1 MIDNL
6 ILGFDNQLKDM
17 KEKNLKETEKL
28 KEDFKAIV
36 EQNFQLEQQI
46 QSHN

>member
-1 MIDNL
+1 
-6 ILGFDNQLKDM
+6 M

-36 EQNFQLEQQI
+36 EQNFQLEQ
-46 QSHN
+46 